1 MVSGVITLAEE
12 HGNSKSD
19 EDRKPS
25 VRRTKKPTKGQNQTA
40 ADDAKF
46 DAFLKEQFAELR
58 SQLDR
63 QISQGSAKAGKV
75 VDLNSVREKRAAGT
89 SVLTYFDKWKYGIAA
104 AVIVAVAVPMVLQ
117 VNRQKAELAART
129 GAPTLE
135 QNQQADRTLKDRIA
149 EREEAGADADGVRPG
164 SAGETGKSYYAKKP
178 VAPVK
183 DAREDRKSAEIKGIQ
198 DAVTEE
204 RNAPAETTTS
214 RTEGYVS
221 KEEARAPEQNQLEK
235 APAAGRSRETTSMAA
250 APADKEER
258 SLSATAPSA
267 GAAPSAPAS
276 PAPAPVFAAK
286 KRSAAPMPE
295 ADNKR
300 DAASADE
307 APAAKARSFSLDD
320 ANAKLKKQS
329 IAEEEKAEMEKL
341 WKEYEKDPQAFSK
354 DKNRSARLRTLLAR
368 HDTKS
373 RARRMRTVP
382 AK

>member
-1 MVSGVITLAEE
+1 MVSGVTILAEKK
-12 HGNSKSD
+12 SKMT
-19 EDRKPS
+19 P
-25 VRRTKKPTKGQNQTA
+25 

-46 DAFLKEQFAELR
+46 EAFLKKQFAELR
-58 SQLDR
+58 TELDG
-63 QISQGSAKAGKV
+63 QISKGSAKAGKV
-75 VDLNSVREKRAAGT
+75 VDLNSAREKRTAGT
-89 SVLTYFDKWKYGIAA
+89 SVLAYFDKWKYGVAA

-117 VNRQKAELAART
+117 VNRQKAELATRT
-129 GAPTLE
+129 AAPTLE

-149 EREEAGADADGVRPG
+149 EREDADADADGVRPG
-164 SAGETGKSYYAKKP
+164 VAGETGKSYYTKKP
-178 VAPVK
+178 AAPAK
-183 DAREDRKSAEIKGIQ
+183 DAHEDHKSAEVKGIQ
-198 DAVTEE
+198 DAVTEK
-204 RNAPAETTTS
+204 RNAPAEVATG
-214 RTEGYVS
+214 RTEGYLS
-221 KEEARAPEQNQLEK
+221 KEEARAPEQKQLEK
-235 APAAGRSRETTSMAA
+235 APGASRSRETTAMAA

-258 SLSATAPSA
+258 SLAASAPSA

-286 KRSAAPMPE
+286 KRSAAPMAE

-300 DAASADE
+300 DAASTVSADE

-320 ANAKLKKQS
+320 TNAKLKKQG

>member
-1 MVSGVITLAEE
+1 MVSGVITLA
-12 HGNSKSD
+12 
-19 EDRKPS
+19 
-25 VRRTKKPTKGQNQTA
+25 KKGHDNTA

-46 DAFLKEQFAELR
+46 EEFLKKQFAELR
-58 SQLDR
+58 AELDG
-63 QISQGSAKAGKV
+63 QIGRGSAKAGKV
-75 VDLNSVREKRAAGT
+75 VNLESGREKRAAGS
-89 SVLTYFDKWKYGIAA
+89 SVLALFDKWKYGVAA

-117 VNRQKAELAART
+117 VNRQKAELATRT
-129 GAPTLE
+129 AAPTLE
-135 QNQQADRTLKDRIA
+135 QNQQAGAKLKDHIT
-149 EREEAGADADGVRPG
+149 EREEAGADADGVLPG

-178 VAPVK
+178 VATMK
-183 DAREDRKSAEIKGIQ
+183 DAREDRKSAEVKGIQ
-198 DAVTEE
+198 DAVIEK

-214 RTEGYVS
+214 RTEGYLS
-221 KEEARAPEQNQLEK
+221 KEEARAPEQKQLEK

-300 DAASADE
+300 DAASTVSADE
-307 APAAKARSFSLDD
+307 APAAKPRSFSLDD

-329 IAEEEKAEMEKL
+329 IAEEERAEMEKL
-341 WKEYEKDPQAFSK
+341 WKEYEKDPQAFGK

-382 AK
+382 AKQMP